1 MEKNKAQV
9 FEGAVSVIVNTVLF
23 ALKFWAGMVTGS
35 IALIA
40 DAWHTLSDSLS
51 SVFIIFAVKLSSKK
65 ADKEHPFGHGRWE
78 HISSIF
84 VAVFLGIVAYEF
96 FAKSVTRFRD
106 RDTVVYG
113 TLAIV
118 VTIVSIIAKE
128 LLAQFAFYYGR
139 KTDNTVVKADG
150 WHHRSDALSSM
161 IVLVGIITSFVLGDK
176 FWWMD
181 SVLGILVSL
190 AIFYATVTIL
200 KEAITKLLGEEP
212 DVELVRAIT
221 ERVKAVYHNDLQLH
235 HFHIHNYVL
244 HKELTLHIKLDK
256 NMTIEKSHGIATE
269 IEKMIET
276 DFGISATIHTE
287 PLEAS
292 IIN

>member
-9 FEGAVSVIVNTVLF
+9 LEGTVSVIVNTVLF
-23 ALKFWAGMVTGS
+23 ALKFWAGMATGS
-35 IALIA
+35 IALVA

-51 SVFIIFAVKLSSKK
+51 SVFVIFAVKLSSRK
-65 ADKEHPFGHGRWE
+65 ADREHPFGHGRWE

-84 VAVFLGIVAYEF
+84 VAVLLGIIAFEF
-96 FAKSVTRFRD
+96 FEKSVIKFRN
-106 RDTVVYG
+106 RDAVVYG
-113 TLAIV
+113 TLAVV
-118 VTIVSIIAKE
+118 VTIVSIIVKE
-128 LLAQFAFYYGR
+128 LLAQLAFYYGR
-139 KTDNTVVKADG
+139 KTDNAVVRADG
-150 WHHRSDALSSM
+150 WHHRSDALSSV
-161 IVLVGIITSFVLGDK
+161 IVLAGIIISLVFGGK
-176 FWWMD
+176 FWWID
-181 SVLGILVSL
+181 SVLGILVAL

-200 KEAITKLLGEEP
+200 REAITKLLGEEP
-212 DVELVRAIT
+212 DAELVRDIT

-256 NMTIEKSHGIATE
+256 NMTIEKSHAIATE

-287 PLEAS
+287 P
-292 IIN
+292 IDT